1 MMLDEARDA
10 RERLMRAEAAKL
22 NVEEARELANK
33 KNELRDLVGAVKTL
47 ADRRDW
53 LQKGGVL
60 LSRTPDADKAKQ
72 LCGKILDRFM
82 ESPKNDTLVRNKGWI
97 NLLEALKTLKL
108 EEETQQKQDWKDY
121 FARKLFG
128 GVPPEQRK
136 QTLTLS
142 LPVNKSA
149 FERYE
154 SMYRLVSQYK
164 SVVPNS
170 KEQLVNVQTWS
181 EQLAAINSEFV
192 ENDDV
197 PVAVQAFFAA
207 TATIQGASL
216 GLLTEE
222 VITWLRANNMLNN
235 YAVRAR

>member
-1 MMLDEARDA
+1 MMLDEARVA

-33 KNELRDLVGAVKTL
+33 KNELRDLVGAIKSL
-47 ADRRDW
+47 AERRDW
-53 LQKGGVL
+53 LGQGGVP
-60 LSRTPDADKAKQ
+60 LSRAPDVNRPKQ
-72 LCGKILDRFM
+72 LCGRILDRFI
-82 ESPKNDTLVRNKGWI
+82 ESPKSDTLVRNRGWV
-97 NLLEALKTLKL
+97 NLLDALSTFNVT
-108 EEETQQKQDWKDY
+108 EETQQKQDWREY

-128 GVPPEQRK
+128 GAPPEQRK

-142 LPVNKSA
+142 LPVNKDA
-149 FERYE
+149 FARYE
-154 SMYRLVSQYK
+154 HMYRLVSQYK
-164 SVVPNS
+164 NAVPNS

-197 PVAVQAFFAA
+197 PVAVQAFFTA
-207 TATIQGASL
+207 TATGYGASL
-216 GLLTEE
+216 ELLTEE
-222 VITWLRANNMLNN
+222 VIAWLRVSNMLNN